1 MRVFIAENSSIIRE
15 RLAALLSDLP
25 GIELAGY
32 AEDVRGAVAAIRLM
46 RPDVVILD
54 IQMPGGGGG
63 FSVLRD
69 IREQE
74 LPATV
79 IIFTNDPFP
88 QYRRRF
94 IDAGA
99 DFFLDKSAEFEAL
112 LGIFKGLSKPSN
124 IERVC

>member
-1 MRVFIAENSSIIRE
+1 MKVFLVENSSIIRE
-15 RLAALLSDLP
+15 RLAALLSDVQEV
-25 GIELAGY
+25 ELAGY
-32 AEDVRGAVAAIRLM
+32 AEDVGEAISAIRRA

-69 IREQE
+69 IREQA
-74 LPATV
+74 LPTVV

-88 QYRRRF
+88 QYRQRF

-99 DFFLDKSAEFEAL
+99 D
-112 LGIFKGLSKPSN
+112 
-124 IERVC
+124 